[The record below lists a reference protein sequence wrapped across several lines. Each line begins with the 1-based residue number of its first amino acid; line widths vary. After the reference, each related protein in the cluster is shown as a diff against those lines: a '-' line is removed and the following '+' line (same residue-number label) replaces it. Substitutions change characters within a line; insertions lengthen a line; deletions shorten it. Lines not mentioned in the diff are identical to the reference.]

1 MRCDDCYSF
10 YISGFVLLKML
21 PLYFLHLLLV
31 LSQLVCCK
39 SYIFGQV
46 CYISYFSD
54 LVCYKSYI
62 FGLVCY
68 IFGLLHFWFGL
79 LQMLHFW
86 SSLLHFWFVTFLVW
100 FVTNVAIGRLPH
112 PRSPLIPRCPIVY
125 LPDSAKR
132 RSI

>member
-62 FGLVCY
+62 FGLVCF
-68 IFGLLHFWFGL
+68 ISGLLHFWFGL
-79 LQMLHFW
+79 LQMWPLAA
-86 SSLLHFWFVTFLVW
+86 FL
-100 FVTNVAIGRLPH
+100 TRALPLYLDA
-112 PRSPLIPRCPIVY
+112 PSFICP
-125 LPDSAKR
+125 R
-132 RSI
+132 RSQKKHSKTDQFISNSFLCKEKHLKTDN